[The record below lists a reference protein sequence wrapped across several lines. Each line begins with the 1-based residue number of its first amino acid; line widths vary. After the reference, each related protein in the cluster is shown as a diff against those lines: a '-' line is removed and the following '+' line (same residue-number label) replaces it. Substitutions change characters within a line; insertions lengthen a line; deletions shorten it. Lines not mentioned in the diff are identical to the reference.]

1 LPPRRRELAEAA
13 PEPLWREVVGRE
25 LRAARTE
32 RGERIADVA
41 RRAGVSPQY
50 LSEVER
56 GRKDPSSE
64 ILSASPARSAFHS
77 ASSPAGPAST
87 CRRVPRGPCSSRR
100 EGVRHPSRLVSA
112 VSTTP

>member
-1 LPPRRRELAEAA
+1 MGDVLPLSPRRREPASDA
-13 PEPLWREVVGRE
+13 PEPLWREALGRE
-25 LRAARTE
+25 LRAARTS

-64 ILSASPARSAFHS
+64 ILAAVAGAVGLPLRELTRRAGAHLH
-77 ASSPAGPAST
+77 APSSGPVLLA
-87 CRRVPRGPCSSRR
+87 
-100 EGVRHPSRLVSA
+100 A
-112 VSTTP
+112 

>member
-1 LPPRRRELAEAA
+1 MGDVLQLPPRRHEPGAGE
-13 PEPLWREVVGRE
+13 PEPLWREVLGRE
-25 LRAARTE
+25 LRAERAA

-64 ILSASPARSAFHS
+64 ILSAVAGAVGLTVRELTRRAGVHLR
-77 ASSPAGPAST
+77 AGSSGPVLLA
-87 CRRVPRGPCSSRR
+87 
-100 EGVRHPSRLVSA
+100 A
-112 VSTTP
+112 

>member
-1 LPPRRRELAEAA
+1 MGDVLPLLPRRGRPAPGT
-13 PEPLWREVVGRE
+13 PEPLWREALGRE
-25 LRAARTE
+25 LRAERTA

-64 ILSASPARSAFHS
+64 MLSALAGAVDLPLRELTRRAGTHLQ
-77 ASSPAGPAST
+77 AGPVLLA
-87 CRRVPRGPCSSRR
+87 
-100 EGVRHPSRLVSA
+100 A
-112 VSTTP
+112 